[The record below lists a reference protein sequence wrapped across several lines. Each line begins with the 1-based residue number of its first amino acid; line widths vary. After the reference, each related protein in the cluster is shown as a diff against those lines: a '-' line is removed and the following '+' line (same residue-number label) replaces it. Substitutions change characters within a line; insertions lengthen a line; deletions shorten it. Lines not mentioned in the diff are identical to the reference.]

1 MFHSEPSPGVQ
12 QDVLLDTY
20 FARCHG
26 KAYYILDESAT
37 RQRIQLGSIPTYLL
51 FAIYAVSARW
61 VEMTLEILT
70 MLISIGIQHIQM
82 DTMQRLG

>member
-1 MFHSEPSPGVQ
+1 MLTIVYSEPSPGVH

-20 FARCHG
+20 FARFHG

-37 RQRIQLGSIPTYLL
+37 RQRIQLSSLPSYLI

-61 VEMTLEILT
+61 V
-70 MLISIGIQHIQM
+70 
-82 DTMQRLG
+82 